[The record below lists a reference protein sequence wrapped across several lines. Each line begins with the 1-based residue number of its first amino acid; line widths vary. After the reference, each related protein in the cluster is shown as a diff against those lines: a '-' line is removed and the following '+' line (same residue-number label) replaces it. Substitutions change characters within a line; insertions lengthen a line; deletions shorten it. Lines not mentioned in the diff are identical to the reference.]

1 MDVNANKE
9 KIHNKL
15 TTDADIAKELNELV
29 EFNELVSSL
38 EYDITVHTRTMEYAP
53 FLFCDDLFAGHH
65 ALRSFIDENPGVE
78 KLVTEKVQK
87 LFDTAEKIELDYANY
102 YHTWKNK
109 YIKERAKENNGHQ

>member
-1 MDVNANKE
+1 MD
-9 KIHNKL
+9 INKL

-38 EYDITVHTRTMEYAP
+38 EYDITAHTRTMELAP
-53 FLFCDDLFAGHH
+53 FFFCDDLFAGHH

-87 LFDTAEKIELDYANY
+87 LLDTAEKIELDYSKY
-102 YHTWKNK
+102 YATWKDN
-109 YIKERAKENNGHQ
+109 YIKNMTEETNGHK